1 MRVRRERIEVATA
14 MAMFLSTVTNR
25 GATPGLVKTMAF
37 TQQRLRMI
45 SENVANIHTPGYKA
59 KKLDVKGF
67 QKALGRAFSEQR
79 KDFSRPFVVENGN
92 EIRTDEQGFLKV
104 TPSDRPVE
112 NILFHDGTNL
122 SIERQM
128 ADLAETGMTHE
139 MAATLLRGNFDRLK
153 KAIRGNA

>member
-1 MRVRRERIEVATA
+1 

-25 GATPGLVKTMAF
+25 GVTPGLIKTMAF

-59 KKLDVKGF
+59 KQLDVRGF
-67 QKALGRAFSEQR
+67 QQALGKAFAEHKRDPSKQ
-79 KDFSRPFVVENGN
+79 FVVENG
-92 EIRTDEQGFLKV
+92 EQVSTDEAGFLKV
-104 TPSDRPVE
+104 TPTDRPVE

-128 ADLAETGMTHE
+128 ADLVETGMMHE

-153 KAIRGNA
+153 KAIRGSV